1 MSKNIISQSLVDKN
15 IKNNNPIN
23 EKEKQNKT
31 NNGNIYTYNLENLMY
46 VGDKGEVIKTFSL
59 NTSNVNTYS
68 NYNENNRKSSPIRG
82 GIINLSEKAIQNMN
96 DISFKDKN
104 DLNNS
109 KNNNNEILNSN
120 MNNNIMSFQTQTI
133 YPCSQVNSLSINGN
147 KTINKD
153 INLNQKKTMLK
164 SGNKIQTSI
173 TKTNNYSKSNPVSFS
188 IKSKTTKTNYPFSI
202 SNNAVN
208 IINNNKDKNSKSNI
222 NNDIN
227 YSNYNDDK
235 NLNQNSI
242 QQSININLNK
252 DEYNLKSNPQQPIKS
267 EFQKSFDA
275 FLLEPHSSDN
285 KYIFINNSD
294 GIYQSKIVDIQ
305 SIKDLKEQFQ
315 KFLNNLGNRNK
326 SPYIIPYN
334 EFLKIISNNIENSND
349 LFFELKS
356 FIERNKLNKY
366 QFNSLIK
373 TEKEKSLMILSS
385 IRKNKEYEDFS
396 ENTPITLLDDK
407 FFVYCV
413 TRWIK
418 YSYPCLE
425 FNYSYPPNNEELKF
439 EKEIEGENLNNEE
452 LINKNNKALEEIEK
466 VKKDLLNE
474 FSKKDQ
480 ESKKLKSQNQKLK
493 SRKISSNEK
502 KKKYYQEKIKD
513 KSFTNQIT
521 EKDYA
526 YKPEIQRK
534 INEWENRPFVSPNN
548 NYNIYNNSLG
558 NQKVNL
564 NTEYSNKQ
572 QK

>member
-23 EKEKQNKT
+23 EKEKQNKI

-413 TRWIK
+413 SRWIK

-425 FNYSYPPNNEELKF
+425 YNYTYPPNNEELKF

>member
-349 LFFELKS
+349 LFYELKS

-439 EKEIEGENLNNEE
+439 EKEIEGENLNNED

-548 NYNIYNNSLG
+548 NFNIYNNSIG
-558 NQKVNL
+558 TQKVNL

>member
-407 FFVYCV
+407 FFIYSVS
-413 TRWIK
+413 RWIK

-425 FNYSYPPNNEELKF
+425 YNYSYPPNNEELKF
-439 EKEIEGENLNNEE
+439 EKEIEGENLNNED

-474 FSKKDQ
+474 FNKKDQ
-480 ESKKLKSQNQKLK
+480 ESKKLKSQNQKLRT
-493 SRKISSNEK
+493 RKITSNEK
-502 KKKYYQEKIKD
+502 KKKYQEKIKD

>member
-356 FIERNKLNKY
+356 FIERNKLNKN
-366 QFNSLIK
+366 QFNTIMK

-439 EKEIEGENLNNEE
+439 EREIEGDNLNNEE

-466 VKKDLLNE
+466 IKKDLLNE
-474 FSKKDQ
+474 FNKKDQ
-480 ESKKLKSQNQKLK
+480 ESKKLKSQNQKLRT
-493 SRKISSNEK
+493 RKITSNEK
-502 KKKYYQEKIKD
+502 KKKFQEKIKD

>member
-59 NTSNVNTYS
+59 NTSDVNTYS

-153 INLNQKKTMLK
+153 INLNQKKTILK

-356 FIERNKLNKY
+356 FIERNKLNKN
-366 QFNSLIK
+366 QFNTIMK

-407 FFVYCV
+407 FFIYSVS
-413 TRWIK
+413 RWIK

-425 FNYSYPPNNEELKF
+425 YNYTYPPNNEELKF
-439 EKEIEGENLNNEE
+439 EKEIEGENLNNED

-474 FSKKDQ
+474 FNKKDQ
-480 ESKKLKSQNQKLK
+480 ESKKLKSQNQKLRT
-493 SRKISSNEK
+493 RKITSNEK
-502 KKKYYQEKIKD
+502 KKKFQEKIKD
-513 KSFTNQIT
+513 KPFTKQIT

-526 YKPEIQRK
+526 YKPEIQRR

-548 NYNIYNNSLG
+548 NFNIYNNSIG
-558 NQKVNL
+558 TQKVNL

>member
-1 MSKNIISQSLVDKN
+1 MSKNIISQSSVDKN
-15 IKNNNPIN
+15 IKNNNIIN
-23 EKEKQNKT
+23 EKEKQNKN
-31 NNGNIYTYNLENLMY
+31 NNGNVFTYNLENLMY

-68 NYNENNRKSSPIRG
+68 NYNDNNRKSSPIRG
-82 GIINLSEKAIQNMN
+82 GIINLSEKAIQNLN
-96 DISFKDKN
+96 DISFKDKT
-104 DLNNS
+104 DD
-109 KNNNNEILNSN
+109 NNEILKSK
-120 MNNNIMSFQTQTI
+120 MNNNNISSFQTQTI
-133 YPCSQVNSLSINGN
+133 YPCSQVNSLSIDGN

-164 SGNKIQTSI
+164 SGNKLSTSSSK
-173 TKTNNYSKSNPVSFS
+173 TKNYSKVNPVNFS
-188 IKSKTTKTNYPFSI
+188 IKSKVNKTNYPYSI

-208 IINNNKDKNSKSNI
+208 IINNNRDKSPKSNI
-222 NNDIN
+222 NNFIN
-227 YSNYNDDK
+227 YSNYND
-235 NLNQNSI
+235 NNNVNQNSI
-242 QQSININLNK
+242 QQSVNINLNK
-252 DEYNLKSNPQQPIKS
+252 DEFNLKSNPQQQIKG

-349 LFFELKS
+349 LFYELKS
-356 FIERNKLNKY
+356 FIERNKLNKNQY
-366 QFNSLIK
+366 NSLIK

-407 FFVYCV
+407 FFIYSVS
-413 TRWIK
+413 RWIK

-425 FNYSYPPNNEELKF
+425 YNYSYPPNNEELKF
-439 EKEIEGENLNNEE
+439 EKEIEGENLNNED

-474 FSKKDQ
+474 FNKKDQ
-480 ESKKLKSQNQKLK
+480 ESKKLKSQNQKLRT
-493 SRKISSNEK
+493 RKITSNEK
-502 KKKYYQEKIKD
+502 KKKYQEKIKD

-548 NYNIYNNSLG
+548 NFNIYNNSIG
-558 NQKVNL
+558 TQKVNL